1 MTVIEVFTHILTNAG
16 MIAISITIV
25 MLIEDLNNK
34 HLLKK
39 NNHDGEISAIVLLL
53 FMLIVYSLE
62 LSLYYTNLY

>member
-16 MIAISITIV
+16 MIAISIAIV

-34 HLLKK
+34 RLLKK
-39 NNHDGEISAIVLLL
+39 NNYDGEISAIVLLL

-62 LSLYYTNLY
+62 LSLYYNNL